1 MIPPTTSRDSA
12 VRPTAAHTLI
22 SGAALTFAAAAAGP
36 LVAGQLVLLGKP
48 FGGVLGVPAGV
59 VGYLGLTAL
68 AVGCV
73 TAASAVGRALSVP
86 QSAGAAVVAGSA
98 LIAAGFAS
106 GVWTFT
112 VALVV
117 AAALTGPLLI
127 STRALGWP
135 DPVASTWWQVA
146 MVAGFAVAAATAAL
160 CQGVPGAA
168 LAGAGVAVAA
178 GGGIAGS
185 RSVPFCRAPRELRDR
200 APTLAVRA
208 GLDNDDR
215 RGPRSPRRGPSPRFR
230 DGLSR
235 PGRLAYAAIGF
246 AVGGT
251 VLPALHLL
259 LFRWSMLGRDQAL
272 LMLSVTVVAATV
284 MALPGPAASAVPS
297 LLILAAGG
305 PILVATAPGPLTATI
320 GLAVTVAASARAARG
335 LDLAAGPT
343 AAPPDDPG
351 GGTAG
356 VTSLLV
362 TVAAV
367 AGFGVVSALGEFAG
381 AGTSLTL
388 LALPILAAAL
398 YYSRAAGQARAD
410 RPLEGGAA

>member
-1 MIPPTTSRDSA
+1 M
-12 VRPTAAHTLI
+12 
-22 SGAALTFAAAAAGP
+22 
-36 LVAGQLVLLGKP
+36 
-48 FGGVLGVPAGV
+48 
-59 VGYLGLTAL
+59 
-68 AVGCV
+68 
-73 TAASAVGRALSVP
+73 
-86 QSAGAAVVAGSA
+86 
-98 LIAAGFAS
+98 
-106 GVWTFT
+106 
-112 VALVV
+112 
-117 AAALTGPLLI
+117 
-127 STRALGWP
+127 
-135 DPVASTWWQVA
+135 
-146 MVAGFAVAAATAAL
+146 
-160 CQGVPGAA
+160 
-168 LAGAGVAVAA
+168 
-178 GGGIAGS
+178 
-185 RSVPFCRAPRELRDR
+185 
-200 APTLAVRA
+200 
-208 GLDNDDR
+208 
-215 RGPRSPRRGPSPRFR
+215 
-230 DGLSR
+230 
-235 PGRLAYAAIGF
+235 
-246 AVGGT
+246 
-251 VLPALHLL
+251 
-259 LFRWSMLGRDQAL
+259 

-362 TVAAV
+362 TVGAV
-367 AGFGVVSALGEFAG
+367 AGFGVVSVLGEFAG